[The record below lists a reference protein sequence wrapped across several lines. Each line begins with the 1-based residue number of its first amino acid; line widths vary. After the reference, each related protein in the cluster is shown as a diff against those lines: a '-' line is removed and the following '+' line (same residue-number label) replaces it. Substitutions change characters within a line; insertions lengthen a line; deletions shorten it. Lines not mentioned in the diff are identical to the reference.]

1 VLPNLR
7 VLAWNSYDFD
17 QPTLTLFL
25 TTNLLEFS
33 SVEARPAMLVALK
46 QTCTRLRKLDIRS
59 NYPSDP
65 DFIPS
70 LSDLVVHL
78 PSLETI
84 YSPVPLTDDAIV
96 HLSML
101 PNLKVLQVAN
111 DAVDFV
117 RAHEKNASHPMFS
130 TLVVFDTYA
139 YDLSSVV
146 SLLTMCRP
154 RNLEVLILETE
165 SSQARNA
172 ERLFIALASC
182 CSHDAFQS
190 ICFFIRDLSNHNPF
204 IHPRQNPVTLPPFPA
219 HVLRHLLVFRKLW
232 NLVVDL
238 PFDLDDNVV
247 GQMGSSWPGML
258 QIVVQFPVTEDHP
271 KITLRGLVAIA
282 KHWHQLRRVT
292 LVLKVSARDLASLQR
307 DIEGLQKNNQIGQI
321 VLADAWIDN
330 DVNPAH
336 LSTFLQTLFPKLFY
350 INVDSRRQMPVWN
363 QITSHLQSGRR

>member
-130 TLVVFDTYA
+130 ALMVFTIYTH
-139 YDLSSVV
+139 DLSSVV

-154 RNLEVLILETE
+154 KKLIALILQTE
-165 SSQARNA
+165 SIQARYA
-172 ERLFIALASC
+172 EQLFIALASC
-182 CSHDAFQS
+182 CSHDAFQFIS
-190 ICFFIRDLSNHNPF
+190 FDTPRDPSNQFSFTLPIRDP
-204 IHPRQNPVTLPPFPA
+204 PPFPP
-219 HVLRHLLVFRKLW
+219 HVLKHLFVFRKLW
-232 NLVVDL
+232 YLSLDL
-238 PFDLDDNVV
+238 PFDLDDNAVE
-247 GQMGSSWPGML
+247 QMAASWPDM
-258 QIVVQFPVTEDHP
+258 QQMVVHFPITEDHP

-282 KHWHQLRRVT
+282 KHWRDLTRVN
-292 LVLKVSARDLASLQR
+292 LVLKISSSDLASLQR
-307 DIEGLQKNNQIGQI
+307 DIEDSQKNHEIKH
-321 VLADAWIDN
+321 VALADSWIDD
-330 DVNPAH
+330 DVNPADVT
-336 LSTFLQTLFPKLFY
+336 TFLHTFFPNLY
-350 INVDSRRQMPVWN
+350 SVSVDSGRHMAVWN
-363 QITSHLQSGRR
+363 QIIR